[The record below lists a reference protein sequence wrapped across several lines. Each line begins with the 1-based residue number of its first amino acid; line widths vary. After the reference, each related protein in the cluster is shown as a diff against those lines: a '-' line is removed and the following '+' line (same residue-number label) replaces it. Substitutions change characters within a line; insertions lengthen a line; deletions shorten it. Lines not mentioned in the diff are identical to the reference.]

1 MDKIMGYFRDTIENM
16 DGYTPGFQPKN
27 PEAVKLNTNENPY
40 PPSPKA
46 MEVVGKIADFQLR
59 RYPDPMGGA
68 FRQAASKVFGL
79 PEDHI
84 ICVNGGDELL
94 NYAFRAFCDAKRP
107 AAWAEPTYS
116 LYPVLAKLQ
125 ECPVEMIDRQGDWL
139 DKLARINAAMTIVCN
154 PNAPTGEFTA
164 VDQIAA
170 LAKRLSGVL
179 LIDEAYV
186 DFSEDNCLRLVKQC
200 PNVIVLRSMSKGY
213 SLAGLRAGLGFAQPA
228 LIEGLVKVKDSYNID
243 AAAIQIAAAA
253 VLDQS
258 YHNQNVQ
265 KIKTE
270 RRRMIDSLRRIGF
283 AVPDSAANFVL
294 AQCSTIRAEFLF
306 EKLAER
312 DIYVRYFRLPGLEDK
327 LRITIGTPEQN
338 DKLLAAM
345 VDIIKHGE
353 AK

>member
-1 MDKIMGYFRDTIENM
+1 MGYFRDTIDKM

-40 PPSPKA
+40 PPSPRVMA
-46 MEVVGKIADFQLR
+46 AVGKIADFQLR
-59 RYPDPMGGA
+59 RYPNPMGGA

-84 ICVNGGDELL
+84 LCVNGGDELL
-94 NYAFRAFCDAKRP
+94 NYAFRAFCDSSRP

-125 ECPVEMIDRQGDWL
+125 ECPAIIIDRQGDWL
-139 DKLARINAAMTIVCN
+139 GELARINAAMTIVCN
-154 PNAPTGEFTA
+154 PNAPTGEFTE
-164 VDQIAA
+164 VDKIGS
-170 LAKRLSGVL
+170 LAKRLNGVL
-179 LIDEAYV
+179 LVDEAYA
-186 DFSEDNCLRLVKQC
+186 DFSEDNCLRLVTQC

-228 LIEGLVKVKDSYNID
+228 LIEGLAKVKDSYNID
-243 AAAIQIAAAA
+243 AVAIQIAAAA

-265 KIKTE
+265 KVKTE
-270 RRRMIDSLRRIGF
+270 RRRMVDALRQMGF
-283 AVPDSAANFVL
+283 IVPESAANFVL
-294 AQCSTIRAEFLF
+294 AQCNSVRAEFMF

-312 DIYVRYFRLPGLEDK
+312 DIYVRYFRLQGLDDK
-327 LRITIGTPEQN
+327 LRITIGTSEQN
-338 DKLLAAM
+338 DKLLAAIQ
-345 VDIIKHGE
+345 DIIKHGE
-353 AK
+353 VT

>member
-1 MDKIMGYFRDTIENM
+1 MGYFRDTIEKM

-27 PEAVKLNTNENPY
+27 PEVVKLNTNENPY
-40 PPSPKA
+40 PPSPKVIEA
-46 MEVVGKIADFQLR
+46 VQKITDFQLR
-59 RYPDPMGGA
+59 RYPDPMGGV

-94 NYAFRAFCDAKRP
+94 NYVFRAFCDVKRP
-107 AAWAEPTYS
+107 AVWAEPTYS

-125 ECPVEMIDRQGDWL
+125 ECSAVMIDRQGDWL
-139 DKLARINAAMTIVCN
+139 EELARINGAMTIVCN
-154 PNAPTGEFTA
+154 PNAPTGEFTE
-164 VDQIAA
+164 VEKIAA
-170 LAKRLSGVL
+170 LAKRLKGVL
-179 LIDEAYV
+179 LVDEAYV

-243 AAAIQIAAAA
+243 AVAIQIAAAA
-253 VLDQS
+253 ILDQS
-258 YHNQNVQ
+258 YHRQNVQ
-265 KIKTE
+265 KVKTE
-270 RRRMIDSLRRIGF
+270 RRRVIDSLRQMGF
-283 AVPDSAANFVL
+283 VVPDSAANFIL
-294 AQCSTIRAEFLF
+294 AQSQVIRADVLF
-306 EKLAER
+306 EKLAEQ

-338 DKLLAAM
+338 DKLLAA
-345 VDIIKHGE
+345 VQNIVELKGIK
-353 AK
+353 

>member
-1 MDKIMGYFRDTIENM
+1 MGYFRDTIEEM
-16 DGYTPGFQPKN
+16 AGYTPGFQPKN

-40 PPSPKA
+40 PPSPKV
-46 MEVVGKIADFQLR
+46 MEAVRKIADFQLR

-84 ICVNGGDELL
+84 LCVNGGDELL
-94 NYAFRAFCDAKRP
+94 NYAFRAFCDAGRP

-125 ECPVEMIDRQGDWL
+125 ECPGEMIDRQGDWL

-154 PNAPTGEFTA
+154 PNAPTGEFTE
-164 VDQIAA
+164 VDKIAA

-179 LIDEAYV
+179 LVDEAYV

-265 KIKTE
+265 KVKIE
-270 RRRMIDSLRRIGF
+270 RRRMIDRLRQMGF
-283 AVPDSAANFVL
+283 SVPDSAANFVL
-294 AQCSTIRAEFLF
+294 AQCNAIRAEFLF

-338 DKLLAAM
+338 DKLLAAIQ
-345 VDIIKHGE
+345 DIIKHGE
-353 AK
+353 VT